1 MGNHAK
7 LSPSAAERWI
17 NCPGSFH
24 LSTYFPETSS
34 PQAQEGTLA
43 HELAEILIA
52 HRVENQDKKIAK
64 HKEKV
69 DAFYQLHPELTES
82 YAGMRKYI
90 EPYVDYVWAEF
101 TKIQERDPAAFLT
114 TERKVDF
121 SDIVPEGFGTS
132 DVVII
137 GDNQIEVIDLKY
149 GKGVEVFAKDN
160 PQIRLYAIGA
170 VNEFSLVYDFEDA
183 KMVIYQPRRDHVT
196 EDHMAVADLLA
207 WGRETV
213 APAAAE
219 ALSEHPS
226 YHPGAWCDSHFCPA
240 AGACKARAQYALGI
254 ARHSGKD
261 PALLTDEEISDALGR
276 IAELTKW
283 SKKLETY
290 ALNEAQDGHAIP
302 GWKIVEGKTNRTYAD
317 ADKVAAAVMKA
328 GYEEA
333 LIYTRSLIGITD
345 MEKLLGKKN
354 FANILG
360 DLVIKPVGAPKLAP
374 ETDDRPAFNPKQSM
388 RDSFDD

>member
-1 MGNHAK
+1 MAKHAK

-24 LSTYFPETSS
+24 LSGYFPETTS
-34 PQAQEGTLA
+34 PQAKEGTLA

-52 HRVENQDKKIAK
+52 HRLKPQDKKLKA
-64 HKEKV
+64 HKDKV
-69 DAFYQLHPELTES
+69 DAFYQLHPDLTEN
-82 YAGMRKYI
+82 YDNMRKCI
-90 EPYVDYVWAEF
+90 EQYVDYVLAEF
-101 TKIQERDPAAFLT
+101 TAIQEKDPAAVLA
-114 TERKVDF
+114 TEQKVDF

-137 GDNQIEVIDLKY
+137 GANMIEVIDLKY

-207 WGRETV
+207 WGKETV

-219 ALSEHPS
+219 ALSEHPT

-240 AGACKARAQYALGI
+240 AGACKARAHYALGLE
-254 ARHSGKD
+254 RHSGKD
-261 PALLTDEEISDALGR
+261 PALLTDEEIGDALGR
-276 IAELTKW
+276 IADLTKW
-283 SKKLETY
+283 GKKLETY
-290 ALNEAQDGHAIP
+290 ALNEAQEGHAIP
-302 GWKIVEGKTNRTYAD
+302 GWKIVEGKANRTYAD
-317 ADKVAAAVMKA
+317 ADKVAAAVIKA
-328 GYEEA
+328 GYKEA
-333 LIYTRSLIGITD
+333 LIYTKSLIGITD
-345 MEKLLGKKN
+345 MEKLLGKKD
-354 FANILG
+354 FAKILG
-360 DLVIKPVGAPKLAP
+360 DLVVKPVGAPKLAP
-374 ETDDRPAFNPKQSM
+374 ETDARPVFNPKQSIK
-388 RDSFDD
+388 DAFDD

>member
-1 MGNHAK
+1 MAKHAK

-24 LSTYFPETSS
+24 LSGYFPETSS

-52 HRVENQDKKIAK
+52 HRLKPQDKKLAA
-64 HKEKV
+64 HKDKV
-69 DAFYQLHPELTES
+69 DAFYKLHPDLAETYES
-82 YAGMRKYI
+82 MRKSI
-90 EPYVDYVWAEF
+90 EQYVDYVWSEF
-101 TKIQERDPAAFLT
+101 TAIQEKDPAALLA
-114 TERKVDF
+114 TEQKVDF

-137 GDNQIEVIDLKY
+137 GANMIEVIDLKY

-170 VNEFSLVYDFEDA
+170 VNEFSLVYDFEDT

-196 EDHMAVADLLA
+196 EDHMAVADLLK
-207 WGRETV
+207 WGKEVV

-219 ALSEHPS
+219 ALSEHPT
-226 YHPGAWCDSHFCPA
+226 YHPGSWCDSHFCPA
-240 AGACKARAQYALGI
+240 AGACKARAQFALGI
-254 ARHSGKD
+254 ARHAGKD

-283 SKKLETY
+283 GKKLETY
-290 ALNEAQDGHAIP
+290 ALSEAQDGHAIP
-302 GWKIVEGKTNRTYAD
+302 GWKIVEGKTNRAYAD
-317 ADKVAAAVMKA
+317 ADKVAATVIKA
-328 GYEEA
+328 GYDEA

-345 MEKLLGKKN
+345 MEKLLGKKD
-354 FANILG
+354 FAKLLG
-360 DLVIKPVGAPKLAP
+360 DLVVKPAGAPKLAP
-374 ETDDRPAFNPKQSM
+374 ESDARPTFNPKQSIK
-388 RDSFDD
+388 DAFDD